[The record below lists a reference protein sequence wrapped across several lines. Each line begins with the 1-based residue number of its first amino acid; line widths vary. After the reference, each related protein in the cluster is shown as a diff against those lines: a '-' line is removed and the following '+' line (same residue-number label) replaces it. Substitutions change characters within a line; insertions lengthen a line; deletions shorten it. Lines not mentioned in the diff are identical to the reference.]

1 MPPPGFEPSTRR
13 IRTAQSAL
21 FGAVALA
28 IAGCSA
34 DDGNPYFGA
43 TTRPAKDVAT
53 FYTNTSG
60 EPEYLDPGKAADTAS
75 GALIDQLFEGL
86 ASPHPGDT
94 HPVAG
99 VASSFERSADNRL
112 YRFHLRPEAKWSDGK
127 AVTAGDFEYAWKRV
141 LRPATASRA
150 ATLLHVVAN
159 GELFNRGLL
168 RVVTRDL
175 TLRAEPR
182 EGAAAG
188 ASLANGT
195 AVEVLSRSPRK
206 VVTGVAPLAAVPAGV
221 RLVNFSKADAKKGT
235 PEQLSLGAGFP
246 PIVAAAGNAWKDAEV
261 LVLEAGPEVDCDTVA
276 DRWFLVQRGG
286 ERGYLPGC
294 VLGKSKE
301 KTSFV
306 LVQRHDRVPTFRAD
320 APPRAAAAAVRGFMN
335 EADLAEDDRVLGVRS
350 VDDRTF
356 EVELEQAT
364 PYFLDLITQHISF
377 PVRRDVVEAFEK
389 RGDPDL
395 WTRPEN
401 IVTNGPY
408 TLGEHKFRYEMT
420 MVQNPYYWNRDK
432 LRIHRIVWLEI
443 EDYHPAM
450 NLYKAGEIDYIGD
463 NTALPSEYQALL
475 RTKKDYRN
483 NVFLTVYWY
492 TLNTRK
498 PPLDDVRVR
507 RALNLAIDKRQI
519 VEKIAR
525 GGQMPATHYVPDF
538 TGLGYSE
545 EAAAQKAAGTDIF
558 SGPGMDYDPERARA
572 LMKEAGYEPVA
583 IPGGYRAD
591 RCPPIEILYNT
602 NEGHRNIAVAVQ
614 DMWKRNLGVTATL
627 RNEEFKVL
635 LKNYRDGNFN
645 IVRGGWQGEFN
656 HPQTFLNTFLS
667 TSPENQTGWADPA
680 FDAALKDA
688 ATTADPK
695 ESMKAYRKAEAL
707 AMAGMSRIPFYFYTR
722 STLIK
727 PWVKGF
733 VPIPRGQHLIQYLWI
748 DPDGVH
754 HEGNDFA
761 YLPPEL
767 ATPGVYAP

>member
-1 MPPPGFEPSTRR
+1 MPPPGFEPSARR
-13 IRTAQSAL
+13 IRTARAALSA
-21 FGAVALA
+21 AVALLV
-28 IAGCSA
+28 AGCNA

-60 EPEYLDPGKAADTAS
+60 EPEYLDPGKAADAAS

-86 ASPHPGDT
+86 ASTHPGDT
-94 HPVAG
+94 HPVPG
-99 VASSFERSADNRL
+99 VASSFERSTDNRL
-112 YRFHLRPEAKWSDGK
+112 YRFHMRPDAKWSDGK
-127 AVTAGDFEYAWKRV
+127 PVVAGDFEYAWKRV

-168 RVVTRDL
+168 RVVTKDL
-175 TLRAEPR
+175 TLSAEPR
-182 EGAAAG
+182 ERAAAG
-188 ASLANGT
+188 ASLAKGT

-206 VVTGVAPLAAVPAGV
+206 VTTGVAPLAAVPAGV

-350 VDDRTF
+350 VDDRTL

-364 PYFLDLITQHISF
+364 PYFLDLITQPISF

-463 NTALPSEYQALL
+463 NTALPSEYQPLL

-667 TSPENQTGWADPA
+667 SSPENQTGWADPA

-733 VPIPRGQHLIQYLWI
+733 LPIPRGQHLIQYLWI

-754 HEGNDFA
+754 HEGNEFA
-761 YLPPEL
+761 YPPPEF

>member
-1 MPPPGFEPSTRR
+1 MSPSGSEPPARP
-13 IRTAQSAL
+13 IRAARAALSA
-21 FGAVALA
+21 AVALVV
-28 IAGCSA
+28 AGCNA
-34 DDGNPYFGA
+34 DDGNPYFGS

-53 FYTNTSG
+53 FYSNTSG

-75 GALIDQLFEGL
+75 AALIDQLFEGL
-86 ASPHPGDT
+86 ASTHPGDT
-94 HPVAG
+94 HPVPG
-99 VASSFERSADNRL
+99 VATSFERSADNRL
-112 YRFHLRPEAKWSDGK
+112 YRFHLRDDAKWSDGRP
-127 AVTAGDFEYAWKRV
+127 VTAGDFEYAWKRV

-150 ATLLHVVAN
+150 ATLLHVVEN

-168 RVVTRDL
+168 RVVTHDL
-175 TLRAEPR
+175 TLRAGPSP
-182 EGAAAG
+182 GAAAG
-188 ASLANGT
+188 APLPKGA
-195 AVEVLSRSPRK
+195 AVEVLSVSPRR
-206 VVTGVAPLAAVPAGV
+206 VTTAVAPIAAVPPGV
-221 RLVNFSKADAKKGT
+221 RVVNFSKADAKKGT
-235 PEQLSLGAGFP
+235 PEQLSLGAGLP
-246 PIVAAAGNAWKDAEV
+246 PLVAAPGNAWKDAEV
-261 LVLEAGPEVDCDTVA
+261 EVLAAGPEVDCDTVA
-276 DRWFLVQRGG
+276 DRWLLVQRGA

-294 VLGKSKE
+294 VLGKSKD
-301 KTSFV
+301 KTSLV
-306 LVQRHDRVPTFRAD
+306 LVERHEQVPTFRAD
-320 APPRAAAAAVRGFMN
+320 APPPAEGAKVRGFMA
-335 EADLAEDDRVLGVRS
+335 EADLAEDDRVLGVRA

-356 EVELEQAT
+356 EVELEHAT
-364 PYFLDLITQHISF
+364 PYFLDLITQPVTF

-395 WTRPEN
+395 WTRPES

-408 TLGEHKFRYEMT
+408 TLSEHKFRYEIT
-420 MVQNPYYWNRDK
+420 MVQNPHYWNRDK
-432 LRIHRIVWLEI
+432 LRIHRIVWMEI

-450 NLYKAGEIDYIGD
+450 NLYKAGEFDYIGD
-463 NTALPSEYQALL
+463 NTALPAEYQPLL

-483 NVFLTVYWY
+483 NVFLSVYWY

-498 PPLDDVRVR
+498 PPLDDARVR
-507 RALNLAIDKRQI
+507 RALNLAIDKKLI
-519 VEKIAR
+519 VEKITR
-525 GGQMPATHYVPDF
+525 GGQMPATHVVPDF
-538 TGLGYSE
+538 TGLGYSDE
-545 EAAAQKAAGTDIF
+545 VKAQKAAGTDIF
-558 SGPGMDYDPERARA
+558 SGPGMDYDPALARS
-572 LMKEAGYEPVA
+572 LMKEAGYDPVE

-645 IVRGGWQGEFN
+645 IVRGGWQAEFN

-667 TSPENQTGWADPA
+667 SSPENQTGWADPA
-680 FDAALKDA
+680 FDAAVKEA
-688 ATTADPK
+688 AATADPK
-695 ESMKAYRKAEAL
+695 ESMRAYRKAEAL
-707 AMAGMSRIPFYFYTR
+707 AMAGMARIPFYFYTR

-761 YLPPEL
+761 YVPTEFAP
-767 ATPGVYAP
+767 PGVYAP

>member
-1 MPPPGFEPSTRR
+1 MPPSGFEPPARR
-13 IRTAQSAL
+13 IPTARAALSA
-21 FGAVALA
+21 AVALLV
-28 IAGCSA
+28 AGCNA

-75 GALIDQLFEGL
+75 AALIDQLFEGL
-86 ASPHPGDT
+86 ASTHPGDT
-94 HPVAG
+94 HPVPG

-112 YRFHLRPEAKWSDGK
+112 YRFHLREDAKWSDGK
-127 AVTAGDFEYAWKRV
+127 PVTAGDFEYAWKRV
-141 LRPATASRA
+141 LRPATASRL

-350 VDDRTF
+350 VDDRTL

-364 PYFLDLITQHISF
+364 PYFLDLITQPISF

-443 EDYHPAM
+443 EDYHPVM

-463 NTALPSEYQALL
+463 NTALPSEYQPLL

-645 IVRGGWQGEFN
+645 IVRGGWQAEFN
-656 HPQTFLNTFLS
+656 HPQTFLNTFIS
-667 TSPENQTGWADPA
+667 SSPENQTGWADPA
-680 FDAALKDA
+680 FDAALKEA
-688 ATTADPK
+688 AATADPK

-733 VPIPRGQHLIQYLWI
+733 LPIPRGQHLIQYLWI

-754 HEGNDFA
+754 HEGNEFA